1 VRHGTCFR
9 RRLSARHAG
18 AAPHSAVAELGVVR
32 RFCALL
38 DSKGPKTYPSAMN
51 YCERITIDPRIRS
64 GKPCIR
70 GTRITVAD
78 VFDYLGGGM
87 TIPEVL
93 DDFPD
98 LTADDIQACFAFA
111 ADRDRRLNVV
121 PHEVAL

>member
-1 VRHGTCFR
+1 LTRTDP
-9 RRLSARHAG
+9 SAL
-18 AAPHSAVAELGVVR
+18 V
-32 RFCALL
+32 
-38 DSKGPKTYPSAMN
+38 DSKGSKTYYHTMN
-51 YCERITIDPRIRS
+51 YRERITIDPRIRS

-70 GTRITVAD
+70 GTRNTQAD

-87 TIPEVL
+87 SIPEVL

-121 PHEVAL
+121 SHEVAL